1 MFKNQPKRHPF
12 NTTLSLFYKSAYKG
26 LPVMK
31 KYLPMIEQYLERLYQ
46 VTQRALAAHPRVL
59 ALRLDLRFPRD
70 ILFTE
75 SDHTNLVISVF
86 TEELT
91 KLIRK
96 DRYHSRRT
104 FGRVNDTEVHWAWAR
119 EQGDRIDRSGDRRQH
134 YHFVLLLNR
143 DAYNGLGDPK
153 SDRKNLY
160 SLIRSAW
167 AKALRIT
174 PEDARGLVY
183 VCKKACFSL
192 YRELEIDDA
201 VKSKRRKTDFDEYFK
216 RSSYICKATTKVY
229 GCGNHAFGSSRPTR
243 Y

>member
-12 NTTLSLFYKSAYKG
+12 NPTLILFYKSAYKG
-26 LPVMK
+26 LPVMQ

-70 ILFTE
+70 ILFTDIDR
-75 SDHTNLVISVF
+75 SNSAISVF

-91 KLIRK
+91 RLIRK
-96 DRYHSRRT
+96 DREHTRRT
-104 FGRVNDTEVHWAWAR
+104 FGRVNDTEVHWAWGR
-119 EQGDRIDRSGDRRQH
+119 EQGDRIDRAGDGRQH

-143 DAYNGLGDPK
+143 DAYYGLGDLD
-153 SDRKNLY
+153 SEYKNLY
-160 SLIRSAW
+160 SLIRKAW
-167 AKALRIT
+167 AKGLRIK
-174 PEDARGLVY
+174 PESARGLVY
-183 VCKKACFSL
+183 VCNKARFSL
-192 YRELEIDDA
+192 YRDLEIDDL
-201 VKSKRRKTDFDEYFK
+201 VKSKNRKKDFDEYFR
-216 RSSYICKATTKVY
+216 RSSYMCKATTKVY